1 MMTPAM
7 ARRIQTRVDEY
18 RAPPTPLEEQAMLLD
33 WLEGAT
39 QAAVGKKHHR
49 STETVRQLLIRFKAE
64 AKALLAAQTGIKP
77 IHEDD

>member
-18 RAPPTPLEEQAMLLD
+18 RTPPTQLEEQAMLLD

-39 QAAVGKKHHR
+39 QAAIGKKHHR
-49 STETVRQLLIRFKAE
+49 STETVRQLLARFKAE
-64 AKALLAAQTGIKP
+64 AAALLAAQGGLP
-77 IHEDD
+77 SRHEDD